1 MKSFNTHILFFSI
14 ATVLCADLTYAD
26 VFHLT
31 DGGQVSGQLL
41 ERGDKGEYIVKT
53 DLGGNVTLAKDQVQD
68 HVRESEHQREYETR
82 SRSLPDTVAAHRSM
96 VSWCKEHKLSDQA
109 DHHLQRIIELDPNDE
124 QARTA
129 LGFQKHQGKWF
140 KRDDI
145 MAARGMRF
153 YDGAYRTA
161 QDIALRERDKAQ
173 QNAENEWF
181 QQLKLWRSWLD
192 GRRVD
197 RADEA
202 LAEIRSITDPQA
214 ATSLVRMLAYE
225 KDDGYRP
232 LWMEVF
238 SQVKHPATMR
248 ALITLSI
255 TEPDRD
261 TRMQCVEYLLGMGQE
276 IDISP
281 YVKALRSKDNDTIN
295 ITAEALTEIGNP
307 EAISPLIDAL
317 VTRHKIPLPS
327 TGEMSASFSP
337 DGSGGGGLS
346 AGSKP
351 KFIEQD
357 FENVAVRRA
366 LIELSGDQ
374 DFGFNKTA
382 WHRWYENQRSQQLIR
397 DPRRDE

>member
-1 MKSFNTHILFFSI
+1 MKTFKTHILFFSI
-14 ATVLCADLTYAD
+14 ATVLWADWAQAD
-26 VFHLT
+26 IFHLT
-31 DGGQVSGQLL
+31 DGGRLTGQLS
-41 ERGDKGEYIVKT
+41 ERGDKGEYIIKT
-53 DLGGNVTLAKDQVQD
+53 QLGGNVTLAKDQVQT
-68 HVRESEHQREYETR
+68 HVRESEHQREYEAR
-82 SRSLPDTVAAHRSM
+82 GRSLPDTVAAHRSM
-96 VSWCKEHKLSDQA
+96 VAWCKEHKLSSQA
-109 DHHLQRIIELDPNDE
+109 EHHLERIIALDPNDE

-129 LGFQKHQGKWF
+129 LGYQKHQGKWF
-140 KRDDI
+140 LRNDI

-173 QNAENEWF
+173 QNTENEWF

-202 LAEIRSITDPQA
+202 LTQIRSITDPQA
-214 ATSLVRMLAYE
+214 ASSLVRMLAYE
-225 KDDGYRP
+225 KSDAYRP

-238 SQVKHPATMR
+238 GQVKHPATMR
-248 ALITLSI
+248 ALINLSI
-255 TEPDRD
+255 TEPERE

-276 IDISP
+276 IDIAP
-281 YVKALRSKDNDTIN
+281 YVKALRGKDNDTIN
-295 ITAEALTEIGNP
+295 IAAEALTEIGDP
-307 EAISPLIDAL
+307 DAISPLIDAL
-317 VTRHKIPLPS
+317 VTRHKIPLQS

-346 AGSKP
+346 AGNKP
-351 KFIEQD
+351 KFIQQD

-382 WHRWYENQRSQQLIR
+382 WQRWYENQRNRQVTR